1 MTPNNGIEKTPKP
14 RKRAAKRSL
23 GVSKATRVLVL
34 NRARYRCERCGV
46 SLSESYHYSLHHRTP
61 RGMGGSRDIRL
72 NLASNL
78 VAICGSGTTDCHGWI
93 ESNRS
98 VSEDDGWLVSRYQE
112 VAEVPLQIW
121 GVGWRYL
128 TDEGTYSSTPP

>member
-1 MTPNNGIEKTPKP
+1 VMANNGSDKIPKP

-23 GVSKATRVLVL
+23 GVSKTTRVLVL
-34 NRARYRCERCGV
+34 NRAKYRCEKCGV
-46 SLSESYHYSLHHRTP
+46 PLSETLYYSLHHRTP
-61 RGMGGSRDIRL
+61 RGMGGSRQARL
-72 NLASNL
+72 NLPSNL
-78 VAICGSGTTDCHGWI
+78 VAICGSGTTGCHGGI

-98 VSEDDGWLVSRYQE
+98 ISEDEGWLVSRYQE

-128 TDEGTYSSTPP
+128 TDEGEYSLTPP

>member
-1 MTPNNGIEKTPKP
+1 MPNKGTDKTPKP

-23 GVSKATRVLVL
+23 GVSKSTRLEVLT
-34 NRARYRCERCGV
+34 RAKYRCEKCGV
-46 SLSESYHYSLHHRTP
+46 SLSETFYYSLHHRTP
-61 RGMGGSRDIRL
+61 RGMGGSREVRL
-72 NLASNL
+72 NLPSNL
-78 VAICGSGTTDCHGWI
+78 VAICGSGTTGCHGWI

-98 VSEDDGWLVSRYQE
+98 VSEDEGWLVSRYQE
-112 VAEVPLQIW
+112 VAEVPLFIS

>member
-1 MTPNNGIEKTPKP
+1 MSNKGTEKTPKP

-23 GVSKATRVLVL
+23 GVSKETRVAVL
-34 NRARYRCERCGV
+34 NRAKYRCEKCGT
-46 SLSESYHYSLHHRTP
+46 SLADSFYYSLHHRTP
-61 RGMGGSRDIRL
+61 RGMGGSREVRL
-72 NLASNL
+72 NLPSNL
-78 VAICGSGTTDCHGWI
+78 VAICGSGTTGCHGWI

-112 VAEVPLQIW
+112 PAEVPLFIS

-128 TDEGTYSSTPP
+128 TDEVTYSSTPP

>member
-1 MTPNNGIEKTPKP
+1 MRANKGSEKIPKP

-23 GVSKATRVLVL
+23 GVSKTTRVLVL
-34 NRARYRCERCGV
+34 NRAKYRCEKCGV
-46 SLSESYHYSLHHRTP
+46 PLYETLYYSLHHRTP
-61 RGMGGSRDIRL
+61 RGMGGSRQVRL
-72 NLASNL
+72 NLPSNL
-78 VAICGSGTTDCHGWI
+78 VAICGSGTTGCHGWI

-98 VSEDDGWLVSRYQE
+98 VSEDEGWLVSRYQE